1 MKTTLFTTSLVL
13 AIVSFNL
20 NGQVGIGIAIPT
32 KDLDING
39 ELRIRTLPTAA
50 TSDYLLTTD
59 TNGNIRAASTDQ
71 LKADISSQPWYLEGS
86 TTTRASANGDKMWH
100 QDFIGIF
107 PNSGNAFTTTTPTN
121 VPIAPL
127 HIKGSI
133 NVLTLQDH
141 NDTGGG
147 NINVNFTDSSG
158 ASIATI
164 YTGGA
169 ANGTSPSG
177 NITVESTSANVR
189 LKTGSHLA
197 VLDSGTGNFTLSGG
211 GTFVPDYVFQKEFDG
226 YSSINNDYSKMSL
239 NQVEDFIKTNYH
251 LPGVDSNAKVQEEG
265 LVLNKMLLQV
275 LEKVEELYLHTIEL
289 NKNTIEL
296 NKRVEALEKNQER

>member
-1 MKTTLFTTSLVL
+1 MRKILFTIHILLITIALKVN
-13 AIVSFNL
+13 A
-20 NGQVGIGIAIPT
+20 QVGIGTDIPT
-32 KDLDING
+32 KALDING
-39 ELRIRTLPTAA
+39 ELRIRTLPAAA

-59 TNGNIRAASTDQ
+59 VNGNIKAASTDQ
-71 LKADISSQPWYLEGS
+71 LKADISAQPWYLEGS

-100 QDFIGIF
+100 EDFIGIF
-107 PNSGNAFTTTTPTN
+107 PNTGVAFPASTPTN

-127 HIKGSI
+127 HIKASVTGI
-133 NVLTLQDH
+133 VLQDH
-141 NDTGGG
+141 NNTDIG
-147 NINVNFTDSSG
+147 NVTMNFIDEVGTKLSSLYVG
-158 ASIATI
+158 S
-164 YTGGA
+164 A
-169 ANGTSPSG
+169 ANS
-177 NITVESTSANVR
+177 STANGLLTLENHLGNVR
-189 LKTGSHLA
+189 LKTGSYLA
-197 VLDSGTGNFTLSGG
+197 VLDSSTGNFILSGG

-289 NKNTIEL
+289 NK
-296 NKRVEALEKNQER
+296 RVEVLEKNQER